1 MSTPTYSVFT
11 SDEILMMIE
20 DLGYWAELYETADS
34 EVVITSRCD
43 GIAWKATLVGQAP
56 FHLGIR
62 LEVPLLVEGDPFQW
76 TNNWN
81 RTRFSQASVLIDA
94 ASGEPL
100 LDEDGL
106 AYITIENLVMFE
118 KGVTPTHVTALLYRW
133 TTDVIHIHSLQG
145 VTYFE
150 ELSI

>member
-1 MSTPTYSVFT
+1 MFT
-11 SDEILMMIE
+11 SGEILVMIE
-20 DLGYWAELYETADS
+20 DLGYWAEPHEDTDS

-43 GIAWKATLVGQAP
+43 GIAWKAELVGHAP

-94 ASGEPL
+94 EFGAPL
-100 LDEDGL
+100 LDENRL

-118 KGVTPTHVTALLYRW
+118 RGVTPTHVTALLYRW

>member
-11 SDEILMMIE
+11 SDEILVMIE
-20 DLGYWAELYETADS
+20 DLGYWAELHEDADS

-43 GIAWKATLVGQAP
+43 GIAWKAALVGHAP

-81 RTRFSQASVLIDA
+81 RTRFSQASVLIDTELEA
-94 ASGEPL
+94 PL

-106 AYITIENLVMFE
+106 TYITIENLVMFE
-118 KGVTPTHVTALLYRW
+118 EGVTPVHVTALLHRW
-133 TTDVIHIHSLQG
+133 TTDVIHVHSLSG
-145 VTYFE
+145 ITYFE